1 MRIHVVSRR
10 DKMAGQEDTRQ
21 VTPGKQK
28 QDPLRAGS
36 RSGTLAVM
44 TVLRELHITR
54 DKGTVMRAEIL
65 TDILTPPGRDTIP
78 MRPDTD
84 TETVMTRT
92 ETVTT
97 HTETVTTHT
106 GTVTTHT
113 ETVTTRTETVT
124 TRTGTVTTRTETVT
138 THTGTV
144 TTRTETVTTHTET
157 VVTRTETVVTRTG
170 TECHRERADPDTRAY
185 LT

>member
-1 MRIHVVSRR
+1 MVSRK

-36 RSGTLAVM
+36 RTGTLAVM

-54 DKGTVMRAEIL
+54 DTGTIMRAEIL
-65 TDILTPPGRDTIP
+65 TDILTPPGRGTIP

-84 TETVMTRT
+84 TETVMT
-92 ETVTT
+92 
-97 HTETVTTHT
+97 HI
-106 GTVTTHT
+106 G
-113 ETVTTRTETVT
+113 TVTTRTGTVMTHIGTVATRTGTVATRTGTVT
-124 TRTGTVTTRTETVT
+124 TRTGTVTTRTRTVT
-138 THTGTV
+138 
-144 TTRTETVTTHTET
+144 
-157 VVTRTETVVTRTG
+157 TRTG
-170 TECHRERADPDTRAY
+170 TECHRERVDPDTRAY

>member
-1 MRIHVVSRR
+1 MVSRR

-28 QDPLRAGS
+28 QGPLRAGS

-44 TVLRELHITR
+44 TVLRELHIIR
-54 DKGTVMRAEIL
+54 DTGTVMRAEIL

-84 TETVMTRT
+84 TETVTTRT

-97 HTETVTTHT
+97 RTETVTTRTETVTTHT

-124 TRTGTVTTRTETVT
+124 TCTGTVTTRTGTVTTRT
-138 THTGTV
+138 G
-144 TTRTETVTTHTET
+144 
-157 VVTRTETVVTRTG
+157 TVVTRTG
-170 TECHRERADPDTRAY
+170 TECHRERVDPDTRAY